1 MHVQIILPC
10 TYNLLCQQKWH
21 LGDAPR
27 VHSQGKM
34 LLGDAPRVHSQV
46 LRCAGRS
53 NGHGCCAA
61 KKGCGG
67 PLFFCSSASLGER
80 LLLQEA
86 GRSLSQN
93 FVCAHVR
100 LGRCY
105 CRRPDGA
112 LTGRQIARYA

>member
-1 MHVQIILPC
+1 MF
-10 TYNLLCQQKWH
+10 
-21 LGDAPR
+21 R
-27 VHSQGKM
+27 
-34 LLGDAPRVHSQV
+34 
-46 LRCAGRS
+46 RS
-53 NGHGCCAA
+53 
-61 KKGCGG
+61 
-67 PLFFCSSASLGER
+67 PGEH

-112 LTGRQIARYA
+112 LTEGGSSGDKGNFTGSKKAVRLMEE

>member
-1 MHVQIILPC
+1 MACVHE
-10 TYNLLCQQKWH
+10 KW
-21 LGDAPR
+21 LQGAFNVFPR
-27 VHSQGKM
+27 S
-34 LLGDAPRVHSQV
+34 P
-46 LRCAGRS
+46 
-53 NGHGCCAA
+53 
-61 KKGCGG
+61 
-67 PLFFCSSASLGER
+67 GEH

-112 LTGRQIARYA
+112 LTGGLKWRQRQLHWVEEGCPVDERMTFVDGGSESTGTGTEDV